1 MIKYDQPTHSDY
13 ARASQQTQQIQIKIG
28 GVHQASTLYRLDS
41 SSIVEFP
48 LWKPRS
54 PTFSSSSKHPRGRWR
69 GACRNLMS
77 IRLRIQLLINHW
89 LHVMWKVMASC
100 GEFAGNFLTW
110 LKDVQGCSKMF
121 SKMFN
126 AKHVKV
132 MLHSQSQAAQAAQAP
147 RASRPAKCK
156 RPRLL
161 PRLLHMLHL
170 LSSFNVTAKIEK

>member
-1 MIKYDQPTHSDY
+1 
-13 ARASQQTQQIQIKIG
+13 
-28 GVHQASTLYRLDS
+28 
-41 SSIVEFP
+41 
-48 LWKPRS
+48 
-54 PTFSSSSKHPRGRWR
+54 
-69 GACRNLMS
+69 
-77 IRLRIQLLINHW
+77 
-89 LHVMWKVMASC
+89 MASC

-121 SKMFN
+121 SKMFK

-132 MLHSQSQAAQAAQAP
+132 MLHSQSQAAQAAQAAQAP